1 MELNRK
7 LRVPRW
13 LSAHV
18 SCTATAVVLFRL
30 APPFPAPLPP
40 SHSCAHT
47 MQSRALSAALRSSR
61 QHVHIVCSTR
71 SEAKGQWR
79 WQVEKSDSIFL
90 PLLHSPPPRS
100 ASVLPISPISIP
112 PLFFYCTLAIALT
125 KAFRAKEKKAREAKR
140 YGGMFSGP
148 LGGRISECQN
158 NFEGLWPVLR
168 D

>member
-1 MELNRK
+1 MTRGTSNEFVLGLQLRVVITRKTEMELNRK
-7 LRVPRW
+7 LRVPTW

-30 APPFPAPLPP
+30 APPFPAPPPP

-90 PLLHSPPPRS
+90 PLLHSPPPL
-100 ASVLPISPISIP
+100 ALPQSSLSLQSLSLPYS
-112 PLFFYCTLAIALT
+112 FIAL
-125 KAFRAKEKKAREAKR
+125 
-140 YGGMFSGP
+140 S
-148 LGGRISECQN
+148 LS
-158 NFEGLWPVLR
+158 L
-168 D
+168 